1 MFLGNW
7 GEFELHNNFYEVIM
21 SKNNP
26 KKIDNKY
33 EFIIFLFRYHFWKII
48 IIFFII
54 MFFVS
59 MIINVGY
66 DKAKGGFYWKP
77 ADISIKKGIKNE

>member
-1 MFLGNW
+1 
-7 GEFELHNNFYEVIM
+7 
-21 SKNNP
+21 
-26 KKIDNKY
+26 
-33 EFIIFLFRYHFWKII
+33 
-48 IIFFII
+48 
-54 MFFVS
+54 